1 MSQPE
6 QSSGRLTSA
15 RQGPMVIAL
24 TLLVTSLV
32 VGVLINQVWHKVKVV
47 ELGYEMT
54 RLTQERQKLMERQ
67 ERLLLETSVQLR
79 TERLDQVAR
88 KQGLVPVQPEQI
100 LRVGSS
106 QPTARKR

>member
-1 MSQPE
+1 MSQE
-6 QSSGRLTSA
+6 HSGGRLTSA
-15 RQGPMVIAL
+15 RQGPMVIIL
-24 TLLVTSLV
+24 TLLVTSFV

-54 RLTQERQKLMERQ
+54 RLTHERQKLMARQ

-88 KQGLVPVQPEQI
+88 KQGLVPVQPKQI

-106 QPTARKR
+106 RPTARKN